1 MLINFETT
9 AKSARSDTIL
19 LGLLYQS
26 RCLSE
31 QDGVVA
37 MHPGIESIFST
48 ESSFVDWCYLVS
60 RTAVI

>member
-1 MLINFETT
+1 MLVNFDTT
-9 AKSARSDTIL
+9 PKAAKSDTIL
-19 LGLLYQS
+19 LVSTVSITLRSS

-48 ESSFVDWCYLVS
+48 ESSYQSVLL
-60 RTAVI
+60 R